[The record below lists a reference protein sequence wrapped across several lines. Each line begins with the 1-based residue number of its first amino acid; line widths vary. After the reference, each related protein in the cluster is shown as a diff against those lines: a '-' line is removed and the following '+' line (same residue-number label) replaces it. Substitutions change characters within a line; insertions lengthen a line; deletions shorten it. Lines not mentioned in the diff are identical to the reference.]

1 MNTHLAADPTAT
13 GAAVFPAR
21 PEWLTLSAALA
32 DEVPVIA
39 DREDLLVSI
48 APGAG
53 GGAPACFYPARALV
67 EVDGDHLGV
76 DPANISDRTRYAA
89 TWRYLPLTRTQ
100 RKLLTCCFATP
111 QLSLALTVLLRP
123 SAKRP

>member
-1 MNTHLAADPTAT
+1 MSIHLAADPTAT

-32 DEVPVIA
+32 DGVPVIA

-53 GGAPACFYPARALV
+53 GGAPGCFYPARTLV

-76 DPANISDRTRYAA
+76 DPATVNPANISDRTRYAA

-100 RKLLTCCFATP
+100 RKLLTCGFATP
-111 QLSLALTVLLRP
+111 QLSLC
-123 SAKRP
+123 S